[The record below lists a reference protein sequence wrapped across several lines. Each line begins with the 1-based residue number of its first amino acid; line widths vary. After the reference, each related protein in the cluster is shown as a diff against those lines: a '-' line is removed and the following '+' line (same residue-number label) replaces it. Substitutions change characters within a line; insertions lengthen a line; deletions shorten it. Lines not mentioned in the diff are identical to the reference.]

1 MVFFD
6 SNVLVYIATNQ
17 DFAKKKIALKLVA
30 SAIEKQSGC
39 ISLQV
44 LREVANCL
52 FKKSRDSVEHI
63 KGVLAGFDALDCF
76 AESRDLLNRGI
87 EIKEQYGIQ
96 FYDAL
101 IVAAAE
107 AAGCDTL
114 CSEDM
119 GDGQIY
125 GRVRVVNPFKD
136 AENRKS

>member
-6 SNVLVYIATNQ
+6 SNVLVYIAINQ
-17 DFAKKKIALKLVA
+17 DAAKKKVAIQLVA
-30 SAIEKQSGC
+30 SAIENQSGC

-52 FKKSRDSVEHI
+52 FKKSNDSIKHI
-63 KGVLAGFDALDCF
+63 RETLSGFDALDCLD
-76 AESRDLLNRGI
+76 ESRDLLDRAI
-87 EIKEQYGIQ
+87 EIKDEYGIQ

-107 AAGCDTL
+107 AAGCETL
-114 CSEDM
+114 YSEDM

-125 GRVRVVNPFKD
+125 GGILIVNPFKT
-136 AENRKS
+136 A

>member
-6 SNVLVYIATNQ
+6 SNVLVYIAINQ
-17 DFAKKKIALKLVA
+17 DAAKKKVALQLVA
-30 SAIEKQSGC
+30 SAIENQSGY

-52 FKKSRDSVEHI
+52 FKKSNDSIEHI
-63 KGVLAGFDALDCF
+63 RETLSGFDALDCLD
-76 AESRDLLNRGI
+76 ESRDLLDRA
-87 EIKEQYGIQ
+87 IKIKDEYGIQ

-107 AAGCDTL
+107 TAGCETL
-114 CSEDM
+114 YSEDM

-125 GRVRVVNPFKD
+125 GGILIVNPFK
-136 AENRKS
+136 NT

>member
-17 DFAKKKIALKLVA
+17 DARKKKVALELVA
-30 SAIEKQSGC
+30 SAIGGQHGF

-44 LREVANCL
+44 LREVANCM
-52 FKKSRDSVEHI
+52 FKKSKDPVEHI
-63 KGVLAGFDALDCF
+63 KEVLSGFDALDCLDD
-76 AESRDLLNRGI
+76 SRKLLDRGMD
-87 EIKEQYGIQ
+87 IKDQYGIL

-101 IVAAAE
+101 IVASAE

-114 CSEDM
+114 YSEDM

-125 GRVRVVNPFKD
+125 CGIRVVNPFKTGKD
-136 AENRKS
+136 DRR

>member
-6 SNVLVYIATNQ
+6 SNVLVYIAINQ
-17 DFAKKKIALKLVA
+17 DAAKKKVAIQLVA
-30 SAIEKQSGC
+30 SAIENQSGC

-52 FKKSRDSVEHI
+52 FKKSNDSIEHI
-63 KGVLAGFDALDCF
+63 RETLSGFDALDCLD
-76 AESRDLLNRGI
+76 ESRDLLDRAI
-87 EIKEQYGIQ
+87 EIKDEYGIQ

-107 AAGCDTL
+107 AAGCETL
-114 CSEDM
+114 YSEDM

-125 GRVRVVNPFKD
+125 GGILIVNPFKT
-136 AENRKS
+136 A

>member
-6 SNVLVYIATNQ
+6 SNVLVYIAINQ
-17 DFAKKKIALKLVA
+17 DAAKKKVALQLVA
-30 SAIEKQSGC
+30 SAIENQSGY

-52 FKKSRDSVEHI
+52 FKKSNDSIEHI
-63 KGVLAGFDALDCF
+63 RETLSGFDALDCLD
-76 AESRDLLNRGI
+76 ESRDLLDRAI
-87 EIKEQYGIQ
+87 EMKDEYGIQ

-107 AAGCDTL
+107 TAGCETL
-114 CSEDM
+114 YSEDM

-125 GRVRVVNPFKD
+125 GGILIVNPFK
-136 AENRKS
+136 NT